1 MVMVPHV
8 SSTFMLK
15 WLIQQNNSCHAH
27 TACTISDSRK
37 KSTLPSCANEKSIS
51 RKYTSCD
58 ALTISNW
65 HRRFVAIIIIQSRY
79 FPEIHHYRT
88 FGSYIK
94 SSVCTHF
101 VEIYL
106 NFTSA
111 NKWVWKNYDGKQKS
125 RQIIFQQQVE
135 IMSFNLCTRAY
146 RVFGWMLLVMLNTES
161 RAQFYYW
168 QSIIVIL
175 ISRKHI
181 LRLSPKQSVAYSIS
195 SNHIQII
202 DWKRAHCYGNARAL
216 HT

>member
-146 RVFGWMLLVMLNTES
+146 RVFGWMLLVMPNTKS
-161 RAQFYYW
+161 SA
-168 QSIIVIL
+168 IL
-175 ISRKHI
+175 
-181 LRLSPKQSVAYSIS
+181 LLVVDY
-195 SNHIQII
+195 
-202 DWKRAHCYGNARAL
+202 CYFDI
-216 HT
+216 T